1 MQTKV
6 TLIDNSSAWL
16 KSEESRLQVGLGRMA
31 QAILATARSKAP
43 RKDGNLANTGR
54 VSGTGNERE
63 ITFGGQGIKYA
74 HAQEEGTNGKVV
86 FRHYTTPGTGKKY
99 LEKSGEQIAKKGIKP
114 YLPS

>member
-6 TLIDNSSAWL
+6 TLTDNSAALL
-16 KSEESRLQVGLGRMA
+16 KSEEARLQVGLGRIA
-31 QAILATARSKAP
+31 QAILGTARSKVP

-74 HAQEEGTNGKVV
+74 HAQEKGTNGIVV
-86 FRHYTTPGTGKKY
+86 FSHYTTPGTGAHY
-99 LEKSGEQIAKKGIKP
+99 LEQSGEIVAKKGIKP
-114 YLPS
+114 YLP